1 MVPVLGRFARSGAEG
16 VPRSKMRP
24 MTRREGELAA
34 AAAAVLFGTA
44 WVATAIALRSFT
56 PATAAFWRGALAGV
70 LLLAIVGSLV
80 ARGRIAVHPTRRG
93 VGRLVLLSML
103 GGPAFG
109 LAMNLAIANAGATI
123 AAFVAGAYPVLA
135 ATIAPFVL
143 REPLSRGAAVGFVLA
158 LAGAILL
165 TELDLARAP
174 LAGIA
179 VGLLGALSFAIYLV
193 LLRRWAGSA
202 RGDRDPLLIPEV
214 TATAVVVS
222 TAVVLLVVVLLTESA
237 TLVPAAPVPEALVA
251 ILWLAIGPGCLS
263 QLFIAVSARRITA
276 RRSAAFLLL
285 NPVTAALTAPLILG
299 ELLSPVQAA
308 GAGLVL
314 AGIALA
320 ATR

>member
-1 MVPVLGRFARSGAEG
+1 MS
-16 VPRSKMRP
+16 
-24 MTRREGELAA
+24 RREGELAA

-44 WVATAIALRSFT
+44 WVATAIAMRSFT
-56 PATAAFWRGALAGV
+56 PAAAAFWRGGLAAI
-70 LLLAIVGSLV
+70 LLLCLVGLLV
-80 ARGRIAVHPTRRG
+80 ARGRIVIRPERRG
-93 VGRLVLLSML
+93 VLRLILLGLL
-103 GGPAFG
+103 GGPVFG
-109 LAMNLAIANAGATI
+109 LAMNLAIAGAGATI

-143 REPLSRGAAVGFVLA
+143 REPLSRGAAAGFVLA

-165 TELDLARAP
+165 TELDFARAP

-193 LLRRWAGSA
+193 LLRRWAGGGP
-202 RGDRDPLLIPEV
+202 RDRDPMLVPEV

-222 TAVVLLVVVLLTESA
+222 TALVLLLVMLITEPSA
-237 TLVPAAPVPEALVA
+237 LVPSAPVPEALAA

-263 QLFIAVSARRITA
+263 QLFIAISARRITA

-285 NPVTAALTAPLILG
+285 NPLTAAITAFLVLG
-299 ELLSPVQAA
+299 EVLSPVQGV

>member
-1 MVPVLGRFARSGAEG
+1 MS
-16 VPRSKMRP
+16 
-24 MTRREGELAA
+24 RREGEVAA

-44 WVATAIALRSFT
+44 WVATAIAMRSFT
-56 PATAAFWRGALAGV
+56 PAAAAFWRGALAAV
-70 LLLAIVGSLV
+70 LLVCIVAALV
-80 ARGRIAVHPTRRG
+80 VRGRIGVRSTRRG
-93 VGRLVLLSML
+93 AGRLLLLGVL
-103 GGPAFG
+103 GGPIFG
-109 LAMNLAIANAGATI
+109 LAMNLAIASAGATI

-158 LAGAILL
+158 LSGAILL

-174 LAGIA
+174 VAGIA
-179 VGLLGALSFAIYLV
+179 IGLLGALSFAIYLV
-193 LLRRWAGSA
+193 LLRRWAGGGHG
-202 RGDRDPLLIPEV
+202 RDRDPLLVPEV

-222 TAVVLLVVVLLTESA
+222 TALVLLLVVLVTEPGSLLPT
-237 TLVPAAPVPEALVA
+237 APVPEALAA

-285 NPVTAALTAPLILG
+285 NPVTAAITAPLVLG
-299 ELLSPVQAA
+299 EVLSPVQAA

>member
-1 MVPVLGRFARSGAEG
+1 MS
-16 VPRSKMRP
+16 
-24 MTRREGELAA
+24 RREGELAA

-44 WVATAIALRSFT
+44 WVATAIAMRSFT
-56 PATAAFWRGALAGV
+56 PAAAAFWRGALAAV
-70 LLLAIVGSLV
+70 LLLVLVGILV
-80 ARGRIAVHPTRRG
+80 ARGRIVVRPERRG
-93 VGRLVLLSML
+93 VRRLILLGLL
-103 GGPAFG
+103 GGPVFG
-109 LAMNLAIANAGATI
+109 LAMNLAIAGAGATI

-143 REPLSRGAAVGFVLA
+143 REPLSRGAAAGFVLA

-174 LAGIA
+174 VAGIA

-193 LLRRWAGSA
+193 LLRRWSGGGARRSRSHARAGGHGDGGRRLDGA
-202 RGDRDPLLIPEV
+202 R
-214 TATAVVVS
+214 
-222 TAVVLLVVVLLTESA
+222 
-237 TLVPAAPVPEALVA
+237 AARWSSSSPSPRRSSRPHLCPEAVVA

-263 QLFIAVSARRITA
+263 QLFIAISARRITA

-285 NPVTAALTAPLILG
+285 NPVTAAITAPLVLG
-299 ELLSPVQAA
+299 EVLSPVQGV